1 MTIKEIN
8 SMFIETTGMKIKS
21 SNRDVFWHAVENKDA
36 RFNGTFFFG
45 VRTTGIYCKPSCA
58 ARTPKRQNVQF
69 FESPQTA
76 EKQGFRACR
85 RCRPNCAAEKDP
97 RAEMALNVCQ
107 LIEDGI
113 TGGEE
118 NVSLEFL
125 GEKTGMSPHH
135 LQRTFKSIL
144 GITPKQ
150 YATALKIKSFKEQVQ
165 RGEDVT
171 GAMYEAGFGSSR
183 ALYEKAGDNLGM
195 TPAAYKSKGKGM
207 KISYTV
213 VDSDLGK
220 MLAAKTERGVCSV
233 TFGDKEKE
241 LVESLRKEF
250 SAAEI
255 TKDETGLS
263 GAVSSILRLLEGKEK
278 RFALPLDVQAT
289 AFQLQ
294 VWETL
299 KKIPYG
305 ETRSYKEVAESIG
318 RPTAVRAVARA
329 CATNPVALITPCHRV
344 VRENGDLSGYRWGI
358 ERKKEI
364 LARETAEAAKK

>member
-1 MTIKEIN
+1 MKMN
-8 SMFIETTGMKIKS
+8 STNK
-21 SNRDVFWHAVENKDA
+21 DVFWHAVETKDR

-45 VRTTGIYCKPSCA
+45 VNTTGIYCKPSCA
-58 ARTPKRQNVQF
+58 ARTPKRQNVVF
-69 FESPQTA
+69 FETPKTA
-76 EKQGFRACR
+76 EKQGFRACQ
-85 RCRPNCAAEKDP
+85 RCKPDSATERDTQV
-97 RAEMALNVCQ
+97 EMVLKVCQ
-107 LIEDGI
+107 LIEDSI
-113 TGGEE
+113 SGGEG

-125 GEKTGMSPHH
+125 SEETGMSPHH

-183 ALYEKAGDNLGM
+183 ALYEKAADKLGM

-213 VDSDLGK
+213 TDSDLGK
-220 MLAAKTERGVCSV
+220 MLVAKTERGICSV
-233 TFGDKEKE
+233 TFGDKETE
-241 LVESLRKEF
+241 LVENLKNEF

-255 TKDETGLS
+255 TEDKSGLNT
-263 GAVSSILRLLEGKEK
+263 AVKSILNLLDGKEK
-278 RFALPLDVQAT
+278 RFALPLDIQAT

-299 KKIPYG
+299 RKIPYG
-305 ETRSYKEVAESIG
+305 ETRSYKQVAESIG
-318 RPTAVRAVARA
+318 KPSAVRAVARA
-329 CATNPVALITPCHRV
+329 CATNPTALITPCHRV
-344 VRENGDLSGYRWGI
+344 VRENGDLSGYRWGV
-358 ERKKEI
+358 ERKREI
-364 LARETAEAAKK
+364 LAIEAGEAAKK

>member
-1 MTIKEIN
+1 MLSKDNNMKNN
-8 SMFIETTGMKIKS
+8 SHNK
-21 SNRDVFWHAVENKDA
+21 DVFWHAVETKDA

-45 VRTTGIYCKPSCA
+45 VNTTGIYCKPSCA
-58 ARTPKRQNVQF
+58 ARTPKRQNVVF
-69 FESPQTA
+69 FETPKTA
-76 EKQGFRACR
+76 ETEGFRACM
-85 RCRPNCAAEKDP
+85 RCKPDSATEKDP
-97 RAEMALNVCQ
+97 QVEMVLKVCQ
-107 LIEDGI
+107 LVEDNL
-113 TGGEE
+113 EE

-125 GEKTGMSPHH
+125 GEQTGMSPHH

-183 ALYEKAGDNLGM
+183 ALYENAADKLGM

-213 VDSDLGK
+213 TDSDLGK
-220 MLAAKTERGVCSV
+220 MLVAKTGRGICSV

-241 LVESLRKEF
+241 LVENLKNEF

-255 TKDETGLS
+255 TEDKSGLNL
-263 GAVSSILRLLEGKEK
+263 AVRSILNLLDGTEK

-299 KKIPYG
+299 RKIPYG
-305 ETRSYKEVAESIG
+305 ETRSYKQVAESIG
-318 RPTAVRAVARA
+318 KPGAVRAVARA
-329 CATNPVALITPCHRV
+329 CATNPTALITPCHRV
-344 VRENGDLSGYRWGI
+344 VRENGDLSGYRWGV
-358 ERKKEI
+358 ERKREI
-364 LARETAEAAKK
+364 LAKEAGEAAKK

>member
-1 MTIKEIN
+1 
-8 SMFIETTGMKIKS
+8 MFIETNNMKIKS
-21 SNRDVFWHAVENKDA
+21 SNRDVFWHAVESKDA

-45 VRTTGIYCKPSCA
+45 VNTTGIYCKPSCA
-58 ARTPKRQNVQF
+58 ARTPKRQNVVF
-69 FESPQTA
+69 FETPKTA
-76 EKQGFRACR
+76 EKQGFRACL
-85 RCRPNCAAEKDP
+85 RCKPDSTIERDP
-97 RAEMALNVCQ
+97 QVEMALRVCQ

-113 TGGEE
+113 AGGEE
-118 NVSLEFL
+118 NISLEFL
-125 GEKTGMSPHH
+125 GEKAGMSPHH

-183 ALYEKAGDNLGM
+183 ALYEKAVSNLGM

-213 VDSDLGK
+213 TDCDLGK
-220 MLAAKTERGVCSV
+220 MLVARTERGICSV
-233 TFGDKEKE
+233 TFGDTERELAEALKE
-241 LVESLRKEF
+241 EF

-255 TKDETGLS
+255 AEDKSGLAD
-263 GAVSSILRLLEGKEK
+263 GVKAILRLLEGKEK
-278 RFALPLDVQAT
+278 RIALPLDIQAT

-299 KKIPYG
+299 RKIPYG
-305 ETRSYKEVAESIG
+305 ETRSYKQVAESIG
-318 RPTAVRAVARA
+318 RPSAVRAVARA
-329 CATNPVALITPCHRV
+329 CATNPTALITPCHRV
-344 VRENGDLSGYRWGI
+344 VRENGDLSGYRWGV

-364 LARETAEAAKK
+364 LAKEALKK